1 MNYELRKLHE
11 FIVPRL
17 NMKQLGIPMDIG
29 EIPKQELSFATF
41 LNRKDA
47 ESAEEK

>member
-1 MNYELRKLHE
+1 MLIKRKSNPPNPR

-29 EIPKQELSFATF
+29 EIPKQKTLP
-41 LNRKDA
+41 
-47 ESAEEK
+47 

>member
-1 MNYELRKLHE
+1 MLIKRKNNSLNPR

-29 EIPKQELSFATF
+29 KLPKQG
-41 LNRKDA
+41 LNL
-47 ESAEEK
+47 